1 MHIHIRGNEAE
12 SRKSQTALAAY
23 SFTLVNER
31 GLRKLLLIG
40 ILLFLDPLTISLIF
54 TESARSTWTKS
65 SCAQDRS
72 NNHEAKTDI
81 DRSFERWITSTSAR
95 PHVAKIQ
102 FSSGNPRAIKKERS
116 KKRKK
121 GGEKKKINQ
130 LPKTSNSNDS
140 SHSLPSLS
148 TLRRANEPRYRVRV
162 VRWSGTEKGTGR
174 GEEKKK
180 KEKKKGRDEVVARR
194 GKGMTLWKII
204 CPLSRKHGERGW
216 RACATGFCPS
226 FISTNYRGGVILPG
240 FPISPPARG
249 EPPLQRRLSTG
260 SSQAMRFWIGAALQ
274 LINERAS

>member
-12 SRKSQTALAAY
+12 SWKSQTALAAY

-54 TESARSTWTKS
+54 TESARNTWTKS

-81 DRSFERWITSTSAR
+81 DRSFERWITNTSAR

-121 GGEKKKINQ
+121 GGEKKKNKPAPKNQ
-130 LPKTSNSNDS
+130 QQQRFIPFPPLALHLS
-140 SHSLPSLS
+140 SERTTVSSPRGSVVGDGKRDGK
-148 TLRRANEPRYRVRV
+148 RRR
-162 VRWSGTEKGTGR
+162 
-174 GEEKKK
+174 EEKKK
-180 KEKKKGRDEVVARR
+180 KKKRE
-194 GKGMTLWKII
+194 GM
-204 CPLSRKHGERGW
+204 R
-216 RACATGFCPS
+216 
-226 FISTNYRGGVILPG
+226 
-240 FPISPPARG
+240 
-249 EPPLQRRLSTG
+249 
-260 SSQAMRFWIGAALQ
+260 
-274 LINERAS
+274 

>member
-54 TESARSTWTKS
+54 AESARSTWTKS

-121 GGEKKKINQ
+121 GGEKKKNKPAPKNQ
-130 LPKTSNSNDS
+130 QQQRFIPFPPLALHPS
-140 SHSLPSLS
+140 SERTTVSSPRGSVVGDGKRDGK
-148 TLRRANEPRYRVRV
+148 RRR
-162 VRWSGTEKGTGR
+162 
-174 GEEKKK
+174 EEKKK
-180 KEKKKGRDEVVARR
+180 GKKKGRDEVVARR

>member
-72 NNHEAKTDI
+72 NNHEARTDI
-81 DRSFERWITSTSAR
+81 DRSFERWITNTSAR

-148 TLRRANEPRYRVRV
+148 TLRANEPRYRVRV

-180 KEKKKGRDEVVARR
+180 KKEKKRE
-194 GKGMTLWKII
+194 GM
-204 CPLSRKHGERGW
+204 R
-216 RACATGFCPS
+216 
-226 FISTNYRGGVILPG
+226 
-240 FPISPPARG
+240 
-249 EPPLQRRLSTG
+249 
-260 SSQAMRFWIGAALQ
+260 
-274 LINERAS
+274 